1 MPRRCSGSFSEETIR
16 QIRKQ
21 QSGYVPVLMGIC
33 EKCGRNVVA
42 ENKGANGCLQ
52 ATSRCRDD
60 AEGAASAR
68 ATSGEMVQRGI
79 G

>member
-42 ENKGANGCLQ
+42 ENKGGQ
-52 ATSRCRDD
+52 WVP
-60 AEGAASAR
+60 ASHEPLPGR
-68 ATSGEMVQRGI
+68 RG
-79 G
+79 GGGKRTGNKR